1 MAISSLLMTAAA
13 SALQNNSEVT
23 KLLVEVSRHGARA
36 SGKIYPFTVDGEDNF
51 VTPYALTQTGAN
63 MHYEMGSKYVRAK
76 YIT

>member
-1 MAISSLLMTAAA
+1 MTAAA
-13 SALQNNSEVT
+13 SALQNNTEVT

-36 SGKIYPFTVDGEDNF
+36 SGKIYPFTVDGDDNF